1 MNDIINSSWHFRR
14 LDASDAPALHALEKA
29 CFTLPWSEEQCRAA
43 FGQTPF
49 AAFGLDSDQGVLA
62 YISVYITADEMEV
75 LNLAVSPELRRRGIG
90 HRLLALALRTAAKMG
105 MQKAVLEVRVGNT
118 PARSLYERH
127 GFAVAGRRPRY
138 YADTGEDALIY
149 ARSLTNYDAAA
160 EERKELHM
168 KTLIAANWKMHKT
181 RAEARQ
187 TAAAIAAGRPAGNER
202 SLIVFPPFTAIA
214 EVAAAFAAQE
224 GLAVGGQDVYPAE
237 KGAFTGEISP
247 AMLADAGASW
257 VLTGHSERRHV
268 LGESDELV
276 GRKTAF
282 ALAAG
287 LHVILCIGETL
298 EEREAG
304 QLEDVLRRQLQTGLA
319 DVSPDAAARV
329 AVAYEPVWAIGTGKV
344 AGSAEVLEAHA
355 LARRLLVEVLG
366 TVAHDVPLL
375 YGGSVKPDN
384 AASLLALDNVN
395 GLLIGGASLEA
406 ESFLRIAGAR

>member
-1 MNDIINSSWHFRR
+1 MNSSWHFRR

-43 FGQTPF
+43 FGQAAF
-49 AAFGLDSDQGVLA
+49 AAFGLDGDRGVRA

-75 LNLAVSPELRRRGIG
+75 LNLAVAPELRRRGIG
-90 HRLLALALRTAAKMG
+90 CRLLALALRTAAKMG
-105 MQKAVLEVRVGNT
+105 MEKAVLEVRVGNT
-118 PARSLYERH
+118 PARSLYERQ
-127 GFAVAGRRPRY
+127 GFVVAGRRPRY
-138 YADTGEDALIY
+138 YADTGEDALVY
-149 ARSLTNYDAAA
+149 TRSLTLSDT
-160 EERKELHM
+160 EERKDSPM

-181 RAEARQ
+181 RAEARK
-187 TAAAIAAGRPAGNER
+187 TAEAVAAGLPGNGR

-214 EVAAAFAAQE
+214 DVAEVFAARE

-247 AMLADAGASW
+247 AMLRDAGATW

-268 LGESDELV
+268 LGESDAFV

-282 ALAAG
+282 ALSSG
-287 LHVILCIGETL
+287 LNVMLCVGETL

-304 QLEDVLRRQLQTGLA
+304 QLEAVLRRQLREGLA
-319 DVSPDAAARV
+319 DVAAETAAAHV

-344 AGSAEVLEAHA
+344 AGCAEVLEAHA
-355 LARRLLVEVLG
+355 LARRLLRDVVG
-366 TVAHDVPLL
+366 AVADEIPLL

-406 ESFLRIAGAR
+406 ESFLRIAEAG

>member
-1 MNDIINSSWHFRR
+1 MRFSIYNNIFNIIVR
-14 LDASDAPALHALEKA
+14 LAQD
-29 CFTLPWSEEQCRAA
+29 TLNRVTHGSATIESCRYHRDFHLFKEQ
-43 FGQTPF
+43 
-49 AAFGLDSDQGVLA
+49 LIW
-62 YISVYITADEMEV
+62 ISP
-75 LNLAVSPELRRRGIG
+75 SRGYPV
-90 HRLLALALRTAAKMG
+90 T
-105 MQKAVLEVRVGNT
+105 
-118 PARSLYERH
+118 
-127 GFAVAGRRPRY
+127 
-138 YADTGEDALIY
+138 
-149 ARSLTNYDAAA
+149 
-160 EERKELHM
+160 
-168 KTLIAANWKMHKT
+168 
-181 RAEARQ
+181 
-187 TAAAIAAGRPAGNER
+187 
-202 SLIVFPPFTAIA
+202 FTAIA
-214 EVAAAFAAQE
+214 EVVAAFAAQE

-287 LHVILCIGETL
+287 LHVMLCIGETL